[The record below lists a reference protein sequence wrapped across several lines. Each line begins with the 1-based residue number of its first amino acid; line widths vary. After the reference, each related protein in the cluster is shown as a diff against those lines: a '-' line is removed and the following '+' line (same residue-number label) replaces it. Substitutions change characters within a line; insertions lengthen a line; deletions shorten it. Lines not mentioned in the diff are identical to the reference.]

1 MRWGALGLRCGRLGA
16 LSLILFWQK
25 FVLSNCG
32 EVLKGLVGSEGHGL
46 AGKVRFVELRYVAVR
61 YVSAGAVRLGISCF
75 VAIWCGRQGGLR
87 CCTVG

>member
-46 AGKVRFVELRYVAVR
+46 AG
-61 YVSAGAVRLGISCF
+61 AVRLGISCF